1 MKIINNYYKKKYIK
15 IYFCILFLILFL
27 IIFYFV
33 YSIYSKPNIT
43 KNLKNATIISNIGEP
58 YLMEDKL
65 SPMQITLTSDQE
77 GENGGLSY
85 LKNYTNDL
93 NIEFIKDYFKHN
105 NIYLPKDTK
114 IIYGAGTTMMISSM
128 YYALQK
134 KLNHPIN
141 ITTNLDVFYMLHK
154 KLANIA
160 KNVEWIN
167 NNNKYSNKAEL
178 SVIVSPS
185 NPLGIITHPK
195 DVHTKYMLYDI
206 VYDKLSFTGKDTS
219 VNIGLFEEFAMNK
232 NIFITTSFSKL
243 GIAGVR
249 FGFLI
254 TRDDQIAEYCNEYI
268 NIVSVRTPTAS
279 ATIGR
284 LCYYRYFKNKSFYI
298 NIYNIIQNRKKIF
311 IKYAKKYNIKIIN
324 NITIIPYIYTNKST
338 EWWLKNLNTET
349 RKGSDFNDIDAHS
362 RFNLMISEDKWS
374 EFVRRFELL

>member
-1 MKIINNYYKKKYIK
+1 MKIPNNYFKKKKK
-15 IYFCILFLILFL
+15 IYFYIFFITLFL
-27 IIFYFV
+27 IIFYF
-33 YSIYSKPNIT
+33 IYFNDPKPNINN
-43 KNLKNATIISNIGEP
+43 NLKNATIISNIGEP

-114 IIYGAGTTMMISSM
+114 IIYGAGTTMMISSL

-141 ITTNLDVFYMLHK
+141 VTTNLDVFYILHK
-154 KLANIA
+154 KLTYIA

-167 NNNKYSNKAEL
+167 NNNKYSKKAEL

-206 VYDKLSFTGKDTS
+206 K
-219 VNIGLFEEFAMNK
+219 
-232 NIFITTSFSKL
+232 
-243 GIAGVR
+243 
-249 FGFLI
+249 
-254 TRDDQIAEYCNEYI
+254 
-268 NIVSVRTPTAS
+268 
-279 ATIGR
+279 
-284 LCYYRYFKNKSFYI
+284 
-298 NIYNIIQNRKKIF
+298 
-311 IKYAKKYNIKIIN
+311 
-324 NITIIPYIYTNKST
+324 
-338 EWWLKNLNTET
+338 
-349 RKGSDFNDIDAHS
+349 
-362 RFNLMISEDKWS
+362 
-374 EFVRRFELL
+374 